1 MLIFLGIVL
10 LLAIFVGFPK
20 WFYERGR
27 YYPSGEISFV
37 LFALL
42 VLLLLERL

>member
-10 LLAIFVGFPK
+10 SLAIFVGFPK
-20 WFYERGR
+20 WFYDRER
-27 YYPSGEISFV
+27 YYPSGEIGFI

-42 VLLLLERL
+42 VLFLVGRL